1 MRQRILELHSTPQL
15 RREYRREWTDQAEF
29 VSYLARRH
37 AAHEVLD
44 GTYASIPG
52 LSRYL
57 AHDLSLLD
65 IDWRHHQNNQNNQHV
80 STALVVPDRPRRV
93 AHYYAFVLAHLVGG
107 GHAIARSAS
116 PVLPPWFWDETVYY
130 ATGEYGTHRPNRLGQ
145 TILYEIDEEALY
157 WTIEEENTCLD
168 ELRGAFVYGTTM
180 ISPL

>member
-1 MRQRILELHSTPQL
+1 MRQQILELHSTPQL

-37 AAHEVLD
+37 AVHEVLD
-44 GTYASIPG
+44 STYPSIPG

-65 IDWRHHQNNQNNQHV
+65 IDWRHENASV
-80 STALVVPDRPRRV
+80 LPSRFLPSDRPRRV

-145 TILYEIDEEALY
+145 TVLYEIDEEALY

-168 ELRGAFVYGTTM
+168 ELRRAFVYGTTM